1 MMAGVLG
8 FLVTDEIEGQFGVLD
23 QRLALKWVQQ
33 NIGLFGGNPD
43 HVTIFGQS
51 AVSLLEH
58 YPPLHTMCRVAR
70 RLHSILCLRSRGICI
85 TMPSLR
91 AIRLLSIC

>member
-1 MMAGVLG
+1 MRCCYQGCRTGDDAYLGVLG

-51 AVSLLEH
+51 AVSG
-58 YPPLHTMCRVAR
+58 
-70 RLHSILCLRSRGICI
+70 LRTKCSLTQCAGWLVSFIPSCVRGVVG
-85 TMPSLR
+85 SV
-91 AIRLLSIC
+91 